1 MPWVN
6 KLVWENPEWEN
17 EELPLWKRKELAWH
31 AGQRVRA
38 QELHELDRG
47 IDAFLDSPSHQ
58 LDELARSAARHTN
71 DLPASEPVNPGLD
84 FVRRYGGGGN

>member
-6 KLVWENPEWEN
+6 KLVWEEPEWEN
-17 EELPLWKRKELAWH
+17 EELPLWKRKELAWN
-31 AGQRVRA
+31 AGQRARA

-47 IDAFLDSPSHQ
+47 IDAVLNSDYHQ
-58 LDELARSAARHTN
+58 LDELVRSAPQRHA

-84 FVRRYGGGGN
+84 FVRKYGGGH